1 MSSQY
6 DAYTL
11 GMIHKAMH
19 EQCESAKAAGYRW
32 AQLMR
37 PGDGFQAVKNGD
49 VQSVIHEGYLIV
61 YSVGNSWM
69 NAQDL
74 IFEELLTLRVESS
87 VGRLEAVTD
96 IFEELAKAYG
106 CKYILTGAS
115 TRRSFGRFLTGKGYE
130 ESANVYFK
138 ELP

>member
-6 DAYTL
+6 DADTL
-11 GMIHKAMH
+11 GVIHKAMH
-19 EQCESAKAAGYRW
+19 EQCAAAKAAGYRW

-37 PGDGFQAVKNGD
+37 PGDGYEAVKAGD
-49 VQSVIHEGYLIV
+49 VLSVVHEGYLIV
-61 YSVGNSWM
+61 YAVGKSWM
-69 NAQDL
+69 NAADL
-74 IFEELLTLRVESS
+74 IFEELLTLRISAQA
-87 VGRLEAVTD
+87 GRLSAVTD
-96 IFEELAKAYG
+96 IFEELAKAHG

-115 TRRSFGRFLTGKGYE
+115 TRRSFGRFLIGRGYE